1 MAAIAQSLPN
11 LKSRSTWLWQFLK
24 DELAPYRGRT
34 GLVARTVIASTI
46 VMILSMIYKIPYGAF
61 GAIWAFNFAHG
72 SLETTAKEVEGM
84 VIGLLSAGAYIILG
98 QGIALADP
106 ILRFIWVTGGF
117 LLAFWGM
124 SAFSRYSAAGRAGY
138 LMAITVSLWDSHI
151 SAELKFER
159 TLWALGVIMGAGLV
173 ALVVHLVFGALQK
186 SSPLIE
192 GIAERLSSVEELL
205 REYLDGGK
213 IDDSIRTALARL
225 VMKGSSRLRQML
237 HQSGFDPQ
245 YAEQMGAVVALTGRL
260 VDLAANL
267 AEFTASVPESERER
281 IRRLAN
287 RLRRIREDL
296 TRGAVPRDPEA
307 AGGNEIPPTLPLF
320 GEMEQTISL
329 IYGAFLESRSLSVFA
344 PSPRAAEQVPRS
356 LAVADLL
363 DPRHFKFA
371 LRGCLAATACYV
383 AINALNWPEISTSVT
398 TCFLTA
404 LTTIGASR
412 QKQTLRFGGALIGC
426 FGVCMSAQIWVLP
439 YIDSIAGF
447 TFYSLL

>member
-1 MAAIAQSLPN
+1 
-11 LKSRSTWLWQFLK
+11 
-24 DELAPYRGRT
+24 
-34 GLVARTVIASTI
+34 
-46 VMILSMIYKIPYGAF
+46 
-61 GAIWAFNFAHG
+61 
-72 SLETTAKEVEGM
+72 
-84 VIGLLSAGAYIILG
+84 
-98 QGIALADP
+98 
-106 ILRFIWVTGGF
+106 
-117 LLAFWGM
+117 
-124 SAFSRYSAAGRAGY
+124 
-138 LMAITVSLWDSHI
+138 MAITVSLWDSHI

-296 TRGAVPRDPEA
+296 TRGAVPRDREA
-307 AGGNEIPPTLPLF
+307 AGGNEFPQLC
-320 GEMEQTISL
+320 
-329 IYGAFLESRSLSVFA
+329 
-344 PSPRAAEQVPRS
+344 PSSEKWNKPS
-356 LAVADLL
+356 
-363 DPRHFKFA
+363 
-371 LRGCLAATACYV
+371 Y
-383 AINALNWPEISTSVT
+383 
-398 TCFLTA
+398 
-404 LTTIGASR
+404 
-412 QKQTLRFGGALIGC
+412 
-426 FGVCMSAQIWVLP
+426 
-439 YIDSIAGF
+439 
-447 TFYSLL
+447 